1 MKITEDGSMPLAMN
15 DDEDGL
21 LLEQDAASCG
31 IMCRMGGLEKAL
43 LLLQQRLHE
52 TWGVDRINVLCV
64 AHDLSVFFPVADT
77 CVREYGVVRRMPGKK
92 PPILLPDR
100 LQEPCIVNDLERY
113 SDFLETVFES
123 REVPL
128 FHYSSMIRLPLFL
141 CEEYVFQMHFWS
153 GRKEAFRNDLVDML
167 QKLTAP
173 LGEAL
178 RERFSSLVPPLSSA
192 FPGVEEGSAAL
203 QRCPALSGV
212 RKAVMSVAPTRSTV
226 LILGESGVGKECVAD
241 AVHAL
246 SPRRNGPFV
255 KVNCG
260 AIAETL
266 IDSELF
272 GHERGAFTGA
282 GATRPGYF
290 EAASGGTLFLD
301 EIGELPLS
309 AQVRL
314 LRALDSR
321 SILRV
326 GSSRAVSVD
335 VRLIAATNRD
345 LRRMVREGTFRKD
358 LYYRLAVYP
367 IFVPPLRERKEDV
380 RALFRYFLETKS
392 REMGIP
398 FLPACPAGEMEKIL
412 SYPWPGNVREL
423 EFVVE
428 RAVVDARTGEHEGI
442 VHFDFLNA
450 DEEPPSA
457 EGIISDWPTLDTLKR
472 RYIALVL
479 EKTGGRLSGPK
490 GAAALLGVHY
500 TTLYAHQKKTERSS

>member
-1 MKITEDGSMPLAMN
+1 MTLQPAY
-15 DDEDGL
+15 DEESFHLD
-21 LLEQDAASCG
+21 QDAVSCG
-31 IMCRMGGLEKAL
+31 IMCRMGGLEQAL
-43 LLLQQRLHE
+43 LLLQRRLHE
-52 TWGVDRINVLCV
+52 LWGVDRINLLCV
-64 AHDLSVFFPVADT
+64 ARDLSVFFPVADT
-77 CVREYGVVRRMPGKK
+77 SVREYGVVRRMAGKE

-100 LQEPCIVNDLERY
+100 LREPCVVNDLSRHF
-113 SDFLETVFES
+113 DFLEKVFES

-128 FHYSSMIRLPLFL
+128 FHYASMIRMPLFV
-141 CEEYVFQMHFWS
+141 CGEYLFQIHFWS
-153 GRKEAFRNDLVDML
+153 ERKNAFAHGLVELL
-167 QKLTAP
+167 QKVTEP

-178 RERFSSLVPPLSSA
+178 RDRFSSLIPPLFVNAS
-192 FPGVEEGSAAL
+192 GEEGGAAL
-203 QRCPALSGV
+203 QRCPALAEV
-212 RKAVMSVAPTRSTV
+212 RQAVRCVAPTRSTV

-241 AVHAL
+241 AIHAL
-246 SPRRNGPFV
+246 SPRKGGPFV

-309 AQVRL
+309 VQVRL

-321 SILRV
+321 SIFRV

-345 LRRMVREGTFRKD
+345 LGRMVREGLFRKD

-367 IFVPPLRERKEDV
+367 VSVPPLRERREDI
-380 RALFRYFLETKS
+380 RALLDYFLRTKTQ
-392 REMGIP
+392 EMGMP
-398 FLPACPAGEMEKIL
+398 FLPACPAGEVEKL
-412 SYPWPGNVREL
+412 LEYSWPGNVREL

-428 RAVVDARTGEHEGI
+428 RALINARAGEHEGI
-442 VHFDFLNA
+442 LRFDLLNA
-450 DEEPPSA
+450 EEEEPSA
-457 EGIISDWPTLDTLKR
+457 DGLIGDWPTLDTLKK
-472 RYIALVL
+472 RYISLVL

-490 GAAALLGVHY
+490 GAASLLGVHY
-500 TTLYAHQKKTERSS
+500 TTLYAYQKKAERSS

>member
-1 MKITEDGSMPLAMN
+1 MPLSMEG
-15 DDEDGL
+15 DVEER

-43 LLLQQRLHE
+43 LLLQQRLHDA
-52 TWGVDRINVLCV
+52 WAVDRINVICV
-64 AHDLSVFFPVADT
+64 AQDLSVFFPVADT
-77 CVREYGVVRRMPGKK
+77 GVREYGVVRRMPGRE
-92 PPILLPDR
+92 PPMLLPDQLR
-100 LQEPCIVNDLERY
+100 EPCVVNDLEGH
-113 SDFLETVFES
+113 SDFLEAVFES
-123 REVPL
+123 RQVPL
-128 FHYSSMIRLPLFL
+128 FHYASMIRLPLFI
-141 CEEYVFQMHFWS
+141 CEEYIFQIHFWS
-153 GRKEAFRNDLVDML
+153 ERRNAFGQALVGRL
-167 QKLTAP
+167 QKLTEP

-178 RERFSSLVPPLSSA
+178 RERFSSLVPSSFFVA
-192 FPGVEEGSAAL
+192 SGEGEGAL

-212 RKAVMSVAPTRSTV
+212 RQAVTRVAPTRSTV
-226 LILGESGVGKECVAD
+226 LILGESGVGKESVAD

-246 SPRRNGPFV
+246 SPRKDGPFV

-321 SILRV
+321 SIMRV
-326 GSSRAVSVD
+326 GSSRAISVD

-345 LRRMVREGTFRKD
+345 LRRMVREGSFRRD

-380 RALFRYFLETKS
+380 RALFLYFLQKKS
-392 REMGIP
+392 QQMGIP
-398 FLPACPAGEMEKIL
+398 FPPACPAGEMERIL

-423 EFVVE
+423 EFAVE
-428 RAVVDARTGEHEGI
+428 RAVIDARAGEHEGL
-442 VHFDFLNA
+442 VRFDFL
-450 DEEPPSA
+450 DEGEEKPRA
-457 EGIISDWPTLDTLKR
+457 GGIIDDWPTLDTLKS
-472 RYIALVL
+472 RYVALVL

-500 TTLYAHQKKTERSS
+500 TTLYAYQKKAERP